1 MFLATASVKR
11 PVAMSAMI
19 IGMTLLGI
27 YSYFKMNLELM
38 PKIDLPFVTIVT
50 VYPGASPEQIETE
63 IAKKIEDQMMTI
75 EGLKHITSSCMEN
88 VCQTLIE
95 FKIGTDVDIAATD
108 VREKLDLIK
117 DDLPEDAEDAKVLK
131 FDLNATPVANIALTG
146 TASIEELYDYADYKL
161 RDKLT
166 VVDGVADIT
175 LIGGAKREVQVLL
188 DRNRLAARGLSTL
201 EVMQTVK
208 SAVKTIPMGRIRD
221 FGNEITVEFDA
232 EFAEVDRLNSLELIN
247 KDGQIVYIKDVGE
260 VKMGTEELRQISF
273 IGGKPCISI
282 KIIKR
287 SDANAVNVV
296 NALKKEMEKLNRSL
310 PAGMRLEWF
319 SDDGRYTQ
327 ANADSAWI
335 NVLQGIILTA
345 VILFLFLYNFK
356 ILAIVAITMPL
367 NIIIGFFFMNMFD
380 YSFNLVTLI
389 SLGLSVGILV
399 TNALVVLES
408 IMKKFEE
415 NPDPKQAAIDGTS
428 ACTSE
433 VIASCGTNVV
443 VLFPITRLS
452 GIIGLFLRPLAMT
465 MLIVTAVSLF
475 VAFTVIPML
484 CSLLLKKQPDDDS
497 FLNRL
502 KKSFNR
508 GLNYLVE
515 SYMAFLR
522 LIQQKKLAGIVV
534 LLLIVAL
541 IGQSLVLAKK
551 VGGAFMPNADMGK
564 VAVKLE
570 FPTGFSLER
579 TRKRTMEAVDLI
591 KDLPDVQSVMIN
603 IGKVEGRL
611 GKSSEGVYLSEILL
625 RLSDRDQRNYT
636 VANFVIE
643 AQRKFQDFTDAIVTL
658 SIPSPSGG
666 SAAPVQI
673 EIAGENFATLD
684 QIVVNLQEK
693 ADKLPGFVS
702 TDTTARSGKPK
713 ILITP
718 KRNVLSESQISAV
731 ALGTSLRGNLEGLK
745 AATFKRGDRSFDIV
759 VKFAEQEGVEQLEKF
774 SFAGKNG
781 KPVSLGTYANFNQ
794 AIAPVQILRKDKR
807 RIATFESF
815 LGPSLALGNAI
826 KKAEVLL
833 RDVIKPGYE
842 FRAAGDAEMMG
853 EAQASLGEAALIAMV
868 LVVLTLAAIM
878 ESYVQPALILA
889 TLPPTIIGM
898 TWALYLTGYSFSIFV
913 IMGGVMLIGIVVNNA
928 ILIVEQCNHLV
939 TVEKMPKHEA
949 IIQAAGQKFR
959 PVAMITLAAVLGML
973 PMAFGDGIGAEL
985 RNDIGVASA
994 GGILSSGILS
1004 LFLIPIIYGLFLP
1017 KKS

>member
-11 PVAMSAMI
+11 PVAMSALI

-75 EGLKHITSSCMEN
+75 DGLKHITSSCMEN

-117 DDLPEDAEDAKVLK
+117 KDMPEDAEDPKVLK
-131 FDLNATPVANIALTG
+131 FDLNATPVANLALTG
-146 TASIEELYDYADYKL
+146 SASIEELYDYADYKL

-166 VVDGVADIT
+166 IIQGVADIT
-175 LIGGAKREVQVLL
+175 LIGGSKREVQVLL
-188 DRNRLAARGLSTL
+188 DRNRLIARGLSTL
-201 EVMQTVK
+201 EVMQAIK

-221 FGNEITVEFDA
+221 SGNEIAVEFDA
-232 EFAEVDRLNSLELIN
+232 EFAEVKRLNDLELLN
-247 KDGQIVYIKDVGE
+247 KDGQIIYIKDVGE
-260 VKMGTEELRQISF
+260 VKMGAEELRQISF

-282 KIIKR
+282 NIIKR

-296 NALKKEMEKLNRSL
+296 NALKDAMNKLNSNL
-310 PAGMRLEWF
+310 PQGMRLEWF

-327 ANADSAWI
+327 ANADSAWE
-335 NVLQGIILTA
+335 NVLQGIALTA

-380 YSFNLVTLI
+380 YTFNLVTLI

-408 IMKKFEE
+408 IMTKFEE
-415 NPDPKQAAIDGTS
+415 NPDPKQASIDGTS

-452 GIIGLFLRPLAMT
+452 GMIGLFLRPLAMT

-484 CSLLLKKQPDDDS
+484 CSLLLKKQSEDDS
-497 FLNRL
+497 LLNRV
-502 KKSFNR
+502 KKTFNH
-508 GLNYLVE
+508 GLNFVIE
-515 SYMAFLR
+515 KYMGFLR
-522 LIQQKKLAGIVV
+522 IVQQRKWVGVLI
-534 LLLIVAL
+534 LLLAVVL
-541 IGQSLVLAKK
+541 IGQSLMLAKK
-551 VGGAFMPNADMGK
+551 VGGAFMPDADMGK
-564 VAVKLE
+564 VTVKLE

-579 TRKRTMEAVDLI
+579 TRKRTMEAVDLV
-591 KDLPDVQSVMIN
+591 KDLPDIQGILIN
-603 IGKVEGRL
+603 IGKVEGSL
-611 GKSSEGVYLSEILL
+611 GKSPEGVYLSEIRL
-625 RLSDRDQRNYT
+625 RLSDRDKRNYR
-636 VANFVIE
+636 VSEFVVG
-643 AQRKFQDFTDAIVTL
+643 AQDRFKDFTDAIVTL
-658 SIPSPSGG
+658 SVPAPTGG

-673 EIAGENFATLD
+673 EIAGEDFSTLD
-684 QIVVNLQEK
+684 QIAVNLKEK
-693 ADKLPGFVS
+693 ADKISGFVS

-718 KRNVLSESQISAV
+718 KRNVLSENQMSAV

-781 KPVSLGTYANFNQ
+781 KPVSLNTYANFNKTLTP
-794 AIAPVQILRKDKR
+794 IQILRKDKR

-826 KKAEVLL
+826 GKVDEMLQDVL
-833 RDVIKPGYE
+833 KPGYE
-842 FRAAGDAEMMG
+842 FRAAGNAEMMG
-853 EAQASLGEAALIAMV
+853 EAQKSLGEAALIAMV

-878 ESYVQPALILA
+878 ESYIQPALILA

-898 TWALYLTGYSFSIFV
+898 SWALYLTGYSFSIFV

-939 TVEKMPKHEA
+939 TVEKMSKHEA
-949 IIQAAGQKFR
+949 IILAAGQKFR
-959 PVAMITLAAVLGML
+959 PVVMITLAAVLGML
-973 PMAFGDGIGAEL
+973 PMAFGAGIGAEL

-994 GGILSSGILS
+994 GGILSSGIFS
-1004 LFLIPIIYGLFLP
+1004 LFLIPVIYSLFLP
-1017 KKS
+1017 RKS

>member
-11 PVAMSAMI
+11 PVAMSALI

-75 EGLKHITSSCMEN
+75 DGLKHITSSCMEN

-117 DDLPEDAEDAKVLK
+117 KDMPEDAEDPKVLK
-131 FDLNATPVANIALTG
+131 FDLNATPVANLALTG
-146 TASIEELYDYADYKL
+146 SASIEELYDYADYKL

-166 VVDGVADIT
+166 IIQGVADIT
-175 LIGGAKREVQVLL
+175 LIGGSKREVQVLL
-188 DRNRLAARGLSTL
+188 DRNRLIARGLSTL
-201 EVMQTVK
+201 EVMQAIK

-221 FGNEITVEFDA
+221 SGNDA
-232 EFAEVDRLNSLELIN
+232 ECAEVQRLKALELLN
-247 KDGQIVYIKDVGE
+247 KDGQIIYIKDVGE
-260 VKMGTEELRQISF
+260 VKMGAEELRQISF

-282 KIIKR
+282 NIIKR

-296 NALKKEMEKLNRSL
+296 NALKDAMNKLNSNL
-310 PAGMRLEWF
+310 PQGMRLEWF

-327 ANADSAWI
+327 ANADSAWE
-335 NVLQGIILTA
+335 NVLQGIALTA

-380 YSFNLVTLI
+380 YTFNLVTLI

-408 IMKKFEE
+408 IMTKFEE
-415 NPDPKQAAIDGTS
+415 NPDPKQASIDGTS

-452 GIIGLFLRPLAMT
+452 GMIGLFLRPLAMT

-484 CSLLLKKQPDDDS
+484 CSLLLKKQSEDDS
-497 FLNRL
+497 LLNRV
-502 KKSFNR
+502 KKTFNH
-508 GLNYLVE
+508 GLNFVIE
-515 SYMAFLR
+515 KYMGFLR
-522 LIQQKKLAGIVV
+522 IVQQRKWVGVLI
-534 LLLIVAL
+534 LLLAVVL
-541 IGQSLVLAKK
+541 IGQSLMLAKK
-551 VGGAFMPNADMGK
+551 VGGAFMPDADMGK
-564 VAVKLE
+564 VTVKLE

-579 TRKRTMEAVDLI
+579 TRKRTMEAVDLV
-591 KDLPDVQSVMIN
+591 KDLPDIQGILIN
-603 IGKVEGRL
+603 IGKVEGSL
-611 GKSSEGVYLSEILL
+611 GKSPEGVYLSEIRL
-625 RLSDRDQRNYT
+625 RLSDRDKRNYR
-636 VANFVIE
+636 VSEFVVG
-643 AQRKFQDFTDAIVTL
+643 AQDRFKDFTDAIVTL
-658 SIPSPSGG
+658 SVPAPTGG

-673 EIAGENFATLD
+673 EIAGEDFSTLD
-684 QIVVNLQEK
+684 QIAVNLKEK
-693 ADKLPGFVS
+693 ADKISGFVS

-718 KRNVLSESQISAV
+718 KRNVLSENQMSAV

-781 KPVSLGTYANFNQ
+781 KPVSLNTYANFNKTLTP
-794 AIAPVQILRKDKR
+794 IQILRKDKR

-826 KKAEVLL
+826 GKVDEMLQDVL
-833 RDVIKPGYE
+833 KPGYE
-842 FRAAGDAEMMG
+842 FRAAGNAEMMG
-853 EAQASLGEAALIAMV
+853 EAQKSLGEAALIAMV

-878 ESYVQPALILA
+878 ESYIQPALILA

-898 TWALYLTGYSFSIFV
+898 SWALYLTGYSFSIFV

-939 TVEKMPKHEA
+939 TVEKMSKHEA
-949 IIQAAGQKFR
+949 IILAAGQKFR
-959 PVAMITLAAVLGML
+959 PVVMITLAAVLGML
-973 PMAFGDGIGAEL
+973 PMAFGAGIGAEL

-994 GGILSSGILS
+994 GGILSSGIFS
-1004 LFLIPIIYGLFLP
+1004 LFLIPVIYSLFLP
-1017 KKS
+1017 RKS